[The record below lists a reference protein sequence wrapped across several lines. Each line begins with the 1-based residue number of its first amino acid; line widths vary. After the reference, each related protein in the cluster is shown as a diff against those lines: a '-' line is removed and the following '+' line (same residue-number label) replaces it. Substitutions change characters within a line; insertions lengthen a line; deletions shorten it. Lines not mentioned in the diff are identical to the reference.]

1 VEKFMVGG
9 ALSKGA
15 IDQLRRW
22 QRGKASDRMGRI
34 QRMEADLE
42 RLKQE
47 EMRWRG
53 EAVVV
58 KKK

>member
-1 VEKFMVGG
+1 MVGG

-15 IDQLRRW
+15 VDQLRRW

-34 QRMEADLE
+34 QKMEADLE
-42 RLKQE
+42 RLKE
-47 EMRWRG
+47 EESRWGR